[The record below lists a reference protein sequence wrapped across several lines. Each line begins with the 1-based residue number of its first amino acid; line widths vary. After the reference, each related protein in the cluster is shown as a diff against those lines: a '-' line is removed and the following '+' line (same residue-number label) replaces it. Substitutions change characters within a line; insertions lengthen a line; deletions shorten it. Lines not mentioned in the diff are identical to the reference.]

1 MAIAKRGLGKGLN
14 ALIPQGKNKIYDKN
28 ENRGEINTINIH
40 EIRPNQEQPRK
51 KFDTEKIQMLAE
63 SIKTHGVIQPIVVR
77 PVENGY
83 EIIAGER
90 RWKATQKAG
99 LKEIPCII
107 KDIDERERMEIALI
121 ENLQREDLNSLE
133 EAVAYKTLMDLYN
146 LTQEQ
151 ISSIV
156 GKSRSHIANIIRLLH
171 LSEDVKN
178 MVISGDITGG
188 HARALL
194 RITDDKVQKEIADK
208 IVQHELSVRETEK
221 LIAGIV
227 ENKEVPKKKEKN
239 KDHTLIDIEDTLKH
253 ILGTKVSIVKKK
265 NKGKIEIEYYSDDDL
280 ERILEFL
287 QKK

>member
-14 ALIPQGKNKIYDKN
+14 ALIPQGKNKIYNKN

-40 EIRPNQEQPRK
+40 EIRPNEEQPRK
-51 KFDTEKIQMLAE
+51 KFDMEKIQMLAD

-77 PVENGY
+77 PVEKGY

-133 EAVAYKTLMDLYN
+133 EAVAYKTLMELYD

-156 GKSRSHIANIIRLLH
+156 GKSRSHIANIIRLLN
-171 LSEDVKN
+171 LSDDVKN
-178 MVISGDITGG
+178 MVISGEITGG

-194 RITDDKVQKEIADK
+194 RIADDKVKKEIADK
-208 IVQHELSVRETEK
+208 IVQHQLSVRETEK
-221 LIAGIV
+221 LIAGVV
-227 ENKEVPKKKEKN
+227 ENKEMPERKEKN
-239 KDHTLIDIEDTLKH
+239 KDHALIDMEDTLKR

-265 NKGKIEIEYYSDDDL
+265 NKGKIEIEYYSDDEL

-287 QKK
+287 QK

>member
-1 MAIAKRGLGKGLN
+1 MAKAKRGLGKGLN
-14 ALIPQGKNKIYDKN
+14 ALIPQGKNKASTTN
-28 ENRGEINTINIH
+28 ESRGEINKINIH
-40 EIRPNQEQPRK
+40 EIKPNEEQPRK
-51 KFDTEKIQMLAE
+51 NFDPEKIQILAE
-63 SIKTHGVIQPIVVR
+63 SIKAYGVIQPIVVR
-77 PVENGY
+77 PVERGY

-90 RWKATQKAG
+90 RWKATKKAG
-99 LKEIPCII
+99 IKEIPCII
-107 KDIDERERMEIALI
+107 KEIDERERMEIALI
-121 ENLQREDLNSLE
+121 ENLQREDLNFIE
-133 EAVAYKTLMDLYN
+133 EAIAYKALMDLYD
-146 LTQEQ
+146 LTQEK

-171 LSEDVKN
+171 LSEDIKN

-194 RITDDKVQKEIADK
+194 RINDESMQKEIADK

-227 ENKEVPKKKEKN
+227 ENKEIPQKKEKN
-239 KDHTLIDIEDTLKH
+239 KDHVLIDMEDTLKR

-265 NKGKIEIEYYSDDDL
+265 NKGKIEIEYYSDDEL